1 VEIGSKGLNLRQSL
15 PGLVTSVANQLRAYI
30 RDEVPEIPPK
40 EKIVDR
46 FLFGL
51 AQPLIGLRVV
61 VRDRQLLKSELIPA
75 VALGLFCALVALAS
89 AHGSATRFFTRFYG
103 LFAALAPMPSIVFAR
118 HYGRLAAA
126 AHQKL
131 GFGECLPRR
140 EPLRLVIR
148 RAVYQAVLIA
158 IVSAPTVGI
167 LRLFPVF
174 GRPLATIA
182 AALWALHWVVIDA
195 FDDARILHPG
205 ETLKEVELKS
215 ESEPQAWFVRASYWA
230 APRLPL
236 GTRLLRRFARRCDR
250 LSIPWREELAIA
262 EREPPAVSG
271 FGLTTAALLAT
282 PVLNLLFRP
291 IIIVASVHLLGHLS
305 RDTQIPLGETPSAE
319 LPSESA
325 QGSAE
330 G

>member
-15 PGLVTSVANQLRAYI
+15 PGLVSSVANQLRAYI

-40 EKIVDR
+40 EKIADR

-51 AQPLIGLRVV
+51 AQPVIGLRVV
-61 VRDRQLLKSELIPA
+61 VRDRQLLKAALIPA
-75 VALGLFCALVALAS
+75 VVLGLFCALVALAT
-89 AHGSATRFFTRFYG
+89 AHGSPLRYFKRFYE
-103 LFAALAPMPSIVFAR
+103 LFAALAPMPSIIFAR

-126 AHQKL
+126 AHHKL

-140 EPLRLVIR
+140 EPLSIVIR

-167 LRLFPVF
+167 LRLLPFL
-174 GRPLATIA
+174 GRPLAALA
-182 AALWALHWVVIDA
+182 AALWALHWIIIDA

-205 ETLKEVELKS
+205 ETLKEAEAKN
-215 ESEPQAWFVRASYWA
+215 ESARQAWFVRTFYWL
-230 APRLPL
+230 APRLPF
-236 GTRLLRRFARRCDR
+236 GARFLRFFARRCDR
-250 LSIPWREELAIA
+250 LSIPWREEMEIA
-262 EREPPAVSG
+262 EREPPAVTG

-291 IIIVASVHLLGHLS
+291 IIIVASVHLIGHLS
-305 RDTQIPLGETPSAE
+305 A
-319 LPSESA
+319 SESE
-325 QGSAE
+325 QS
-330 G
+330 